1 MKQNSPEKSS
11 VAWFKLAEC
20 LKRKERERA
29 FLLYRLL
36 MHSFEDN
43 AFLKKLEGDM
53 WLDFDTQEAIGCYLA
68 SALYYR
74 NRNDYYEA
82 YLIYKKVCEIDSQAT
97 HYIDLLLQI
106 IDHTSFKNER
116 SVYYARKLAI
126 LCNKKSFIQAHE
138 FFQEQKAFLSD
149 VQKNTFYQ
157 DFVQSALAA
166 EYPNMTM
173 IENYLKLS
181 IEYLSATHQSN
192 ALQQFLTRIK
202 ALNEKW
208 YQRAAQIVVN

>member
-53 WLDFDTQEAIGCYLA
+53 WVDFDTQEAIGCYLT
-68 SALYYR
+68 SALSYR

-97 HYIDLLLQI
+97 HYIDLLLDV
-106 IDHTSFKNER
+106 IDHTSFKHER
-116 SVYYARKLAI
+116 SAYYVRKLSI
-126 LCNKKSFIQAHE
+126 LCNKQLFVQAHQL
-138 FFQEQKAFLSD
+138 FQEKKNSLSE

-157 DFVQSALAA
+157 DFVQAALAA
-166 EYPNMTM
+166 EYPDTNI

-202 ALNEKW
+202 VLNEKW
-208 YQRAAQIVVN
+208 YQRATGMIIP